1 MIMLHWDG
9 AVLVLLTF
17 GSTCWAA
24 NLVAKLI
31 RQRELGGCRQ
41 KELREVLGGAPAGFQ
56 LAMLRPSYSSI
67 FSANNKYFQCK
78 RQAFS
83 IFFQYIFNAQTPV
96 FECNNRT
103 DSGSHRYSV
112 RTASLSAAGQQGLTG
127 NHWFTPNFSCTPL
140 SLLWHSTFID
150 TRLLFHHCI
159 HKVSVGK
166 LPKRMEGKGLTQS
179 RFFLIELKFM

>member
-1 MIMLHWDG
+1 MVAG
-9 AVLVLLTF
+9 KKSC
-17 GSTCWAA
+17 GRCWAGHRLDFNWRCSDQA
-24 NLVAKLI
+24 I
-31 RQRELGGCRQ
+31 R
-41 KELREVLGGAPAGFQ
+41 VFSVPTT
-56 LAMLRPSYSSI
+56 SI
-67 FSANNKYFQCK
+67 FKP
-78 RQAFS
+78 QAFS

-96 FECNNRT
+96 FEYNNRT

-112 RTASLSAAGQQGLTG
+112 GTASLSAAGQQGLTG
-127 NHWFTPNFSCTPL
+127 NHWFTPNFSCTPP